1 MHFFAARGRI
11 TAAAMVIRILVVA
24 AASDKESWCAF
35 RPGGTKMAGIFL
47 RRITFVLVVVLLVAG
62 GCGRGGNNN
71 TAAVPDDMSQ
81 TPQDREKA
89 ALLSQI
95 DQKYEN
101 PQAHYKL
108 GQLYQNDGLWSK
120 ALNEYNIAVSFDPA
134 HRDAQAATIYVL
146 QAMGDK
152 AKADSTADT
161 YLMQTSGSGGE
172 SLRLALAFQKEK
184 LDDLAMRAY
193 QQALRLAPNSAKVNR
208 QIGYYYLS
216 RGDRTR
222 AKEYLYRSF
231 QLNPKQPDVAGELG
245 RLGVDISG
253 ARESGK
259 QVDKIVDEADENRT
273 N

>member
-1 MHFFAARGRI
+1 
-11 TAAAMVIRILVVA
+11 
-24 AASDKESWCAF
+24 
-35 RPGGTKMAGIFL
+35 MAGIFL
-47 RRITFVLVVVLLVAG
+47 KRITLILVAVLLVAG
-62 GCGRGGNNN
+62 GCGRGTSRNSS
-71 TAAVPDDMSQ
+71 ASVPDDMSQ
-81 TPQDREKA
+81 TPQDKEKA
-89 ALLSQI
+89 VLLSQI

-152 AKADSTADT
+152 AKADSTANT
-161 YLMQTSGSGGE
+161 YLMQTSGSAGE

-184 LDDLAMRAY
+184 LDDLALRAY

-216 RGDRTR
+216 KGDRTR

-253 ARESGK
+253 AVQSGK
-259 QVDKIVDEADENRT
+259 QVDKMINEADKNRT